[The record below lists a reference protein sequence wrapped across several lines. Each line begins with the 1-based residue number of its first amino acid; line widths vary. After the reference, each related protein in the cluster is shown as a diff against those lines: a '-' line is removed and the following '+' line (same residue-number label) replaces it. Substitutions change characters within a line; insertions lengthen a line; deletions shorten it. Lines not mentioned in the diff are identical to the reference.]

1 MTRRSRYI
9 LAARMNVVSI
19 CPLPVASWLWQPAP
33 SAWMLTVICRA
44 TFLLLPTE
52 SVLAPDQEHPIEE
65 DDYWNDDA
73 GRSLRVASDLAP
85 LKPRADVTLV
95 GHAFAPHGVPVRSL
109 AVRLLVGE
117 IDKVIDVHGDRLFDP
132 LGALDLGQ
140 PFSRMPLRY
149 ERAAGGPETSNPVGV
164 QGAPSAYGR
173 IPLPNLQPHGL
184 VISSPLDHIA

>member
-95 GHAFAPHGVPVRSL
+95 GHAFAPQGVPVRSL
-109 AVRLLVGE
+109 AVRLLVGD
-117 IDKVIDVHGDRLFDP
+117 IDKVIDVHGDRVFDQA
-132 LGALDLGQ
+132 GALEASQ

-164 QGAPSAYGR
+164 QGCRARMAGSPCR
-173 IPLPNLQPHGL
+173 T
-184 VISSPLDHIA
+184 SSPMDS